1 VAKLL
6 PKPYPDI
13 DGNTDAYKLSW
24 MKDPVAKEKSPLA
37 LWDLHYLDNLT
48 ESDYRLIPEPDKTE
62 LMMDLSPLVVRQA
75 SGLQKTEG
83 LIARERRQSWPSL
96 STMRLSIR
104 SSTFIPNTPVTRSLH

>member
-1 VAKLL
+1 MEDGGQENQKRRKQRIPAARPNYASVAKLL

-13 DGNTDAYKLSW
+13 DGITNAYKLSW

-48 ESDYRLIPEPDKTE
+48 ESDYRLIPEPDKTK

-75 SGLQKTEG
+75 SGL
-83 LIARERRQSWPSL
+83 
-96 STMRLSIR
+96 
-104 SSTFIPNTPVTRSLH
+104 